1 MSLSIQSPNRV
12 PNWLRVMLALVIA
25 IGAHACQTADT
36 SGLSVTGMEQLV
48 FQKVNEYRRSQGLLD
63 LEWNTDVADL
73 ARNHSQ
79 DMAEGTVPFGHDGFS
94 GRVSELSSLFR
105 ISAAAENVG
114 LTSNLDSAAVVVV
127 DAWIANPTH
136 KDNIED
142 DFNTTGVGVARN
154 ASSDTWYF
162 TQLYVKVR
170 R

>member
-1 MSLSIQSPNRV
+1 MSFSIHSPNRV
-12 PNWLRVMLALVIA
+12 FHSVRVILALVIA
-25 IGAHACQTADT
+25 IGAHACQTAET
-36 SGLSVTGMEQLV
+36 SGLSLPGMEQLV
-48 FQKVNEYRRSQGLLD
+48 FQKVNEYRRSQGLTD
-63 LEWNTDVADL
+63 LEWNADVADL
-73 ARNHSQ
+73 ARNHSR
-79 DMAEGTVPFGHDGFS
+79 DMAQGTVPFGHDGFS

-114 LTSNLDSAAVVVV
+114 LTSNLDSPARVVV

-162 TQLYVKVR
+162 TQLYVKIR
-170 R
+170 P